1 MKQRK
6 QTAGDMM
13 TLGGEGIPRPV
24 RKKGRLRLK
33 AKQHRRL
40 KKGLAAASA
49 VAIVVGGTFGIN
61 ALFFNKAAPNTVA
74 EGFDTI
80 CLELPTDGSTPD
92 LHSALENIGY
102 MNARFQA
109 QDVWYS
115 EMQGSVNTMLSQQVN
130 TWKQYSDGVL
140 IQTDI
145 TTSSLINSAKQFCW
159 VGDRVIWREAA
170 GGPSTYDGI
179 DTAWKDGAPYG
190 NMSVEDYKVSRGL
203 PGTAFSVYVI
213 NEETLLD
220 ASEVTANG
228 DGTYTQTYHLDP
240 ATDKAPAYYVNQM
253 MYTGGLTS
261 LPTFDYIT
269 VTYTFDATWQVLSSE
284 IEEAYTATK
293 GVNAKCTATY
303 STQYEYGTDRAYS
316 TAYDDY
322 FKSYADK
329 PATGAPTEQELTAAD
344 CLAEAFG
351 TVLTQP
357 VTFSLQLTL
366 NGQPFE
372 GLVYVDASDTSALS
386 LRARIGEVFLQYAGE
401 DVFLRY
407 GDGVKVKLSVSEL
420 TALISSLT
428 EGEEVQT
435 MASKEGGI
443 SFDTDELLAQ
453 LGSGSFTVAE
463 DKRSATLS
471 SELSLMGLQLPVT
484 FRFLVGEDGAVTLGD
499 VAARLTLGNTE
510 LGATLAFSQE
520 ELPALTEQEAA
531 GYVPL
536 MPYVQNV
543 LSVLSGEALRVGVSY
558 QMGDLAVEGSLDVM
572 TDELCVQGTLTVA
585 YKSAK
590 KELSFLFADGTAYLA
605 VDGIRI
611 KADVTEALALLGN
624 FVELPEMPELPDV
637 SALDFGQLVSTALS
651 PEFAALFAVSE
662 ADNALSLAV
671 KGTEL
676 LKAFGVDFALGD
688 VQLSVEEGEI
698 SAAALGAE
706 LTLTAGEAFSYS
718 TDGYVDGVALAK
730 NVLALLQNDYLC
742 ADIAYAAGELAV
754 SGTVTLDVN
763 KLAAKGTLV
772 LNYKSATKTVGVL
785 YADGAVYVEVE
796 GIRLTANV
804 EELVSLIG
812 SLLGKDVTLDTPEGD
827 LIEQVLS
834 LNFAELVSISEG
846 ETSVEILLK
855 GTELLKAFGI
865 DFALGDVQLS
875 VTEGEISAAAL
886 GAELTLTAGEA
897 FSFTTD
903 GYVDGVKLAQN
914 VLTLLQNDYLCAD
927 IAYAAGNLA
936 VSGTVTVDMNALAAK
951 GTLVL
956 NYKSATKTVGVLYA
970 DGAVY
975 VEVEGIKLTANV
987 EELVAL
993 IGSLLGKDV
1002 TLGTPEGDLIEQ
1014 VLSMNF
1020 AELVSIS
1027 EGETSVEILL
1037 KGTELLK
1044 AFGIDFALGDVALS
1058 VMEGEISASALGAEL
1073 TLTAGEAFSYS
1084 TDGYVDGVALAKNV
1098 LALLQNDYLC
1108 ADIAYA
1114 AGELAVS
1121 GTVMLDMNA
1130 LAAKGTLVLNY
1141 KSATKTVGILY
1152 ADGAVYVEVE
1162 GIKLTAN
1169 VEELVS
1175 LIGSLLGKDVT
1186 LGTPEGDLIEQVLSL
1201 NFAELV
1207 SISEGET
1214 SVEILLKG
1222 TELLKAFGVDFALGD
1237 VALSVAE
1244 GEISAAALGAELT
1257 LTAGEAFTYTTDG
1270 YVDGVKLAQN
1280 ILALLQNDYLCA
1292 DIAYAA
1298 GELAVSG
1305 TVTLDMNALA
1315 AKGTLVLNYKSAT
1328 KTVGVLYA
1336 DGAVYVEV
1344 EGIRLTAN
1352 VEELVA
1358 LIGSLLGKDVTLGTP
1373 EGDLIEQ
1380 VLSLNFA
1387 ELVSVSEGETSV
1399 EILLKG
1405 TELLK
1410 AFGVDF
1416 ALGDVQLSVAE
1427 GEISAAALGAELT
1440 LTAGEAFSF
1449 TTDGYVDGVAL
1460 AKNVLALLQNDY
1472 LCADIAYAAG
1482 ELAVSGTVTVDM
1494 NALAAKGT
1502 LVLNYKSA
1510 TKTVG
1515 VLYADGAVYVEVEG
1529 IRLTA
1534 NVEELVA
1541 LIGSLLGK
1549 DVTLGT
1555 PEGDLLEQVLSLNFA
1570 ELVSISE
1577 GETSV
1582 EILLKGT
1589 ELLKAFGIDFALGDV
1604 ALSVE
1609 EGEISAS
1616 ALGAELTLTA
1626 GEAFTFTTDGY
1637 VDGVALAKNVLALLQ
1652 NDYLCA
1658 DVAYAAGNLAV
1669 SGTVTLDVNKLA
1681 AKGTLVLNYKSAT
1694 KTVGVLY
1701 ADGAV
1706 YVEVEGI
1713 RLTANVEELVSLIGS
1728 LLGKDVTLGTPEG
1741 DLIEQVLSLNFA
1753 ELVSI
1758 SEGETSVEILLK
1770 GTELLQAFGIDF
1782 ALGDVALSVEEG
1794 EISAAALGAEL
1805 TLTAGEAFTYT
1816 TDGYVD
1822 GVKLAQNVLTLL
1834 QNDYLCADIAYAAG
1848 ELAVSG
1854 TVTLDVNKLAA
1865 KGTLVLNYKSA
1876 TKTVGVLY
1884 ADGAVYVEVEGIK
1897 LTANVEEL
1905 VALIG
1910 SLLGKDVTLGTPEGD
1925 LIEQVL
1931 SLNFAELVSISE
1943 GETSVEILL
1952 KGTELLKAFGIDFAL
1967 GDVALSVM
1975 EGEIS
1980 AAALGAELTLT
1991 AGEAF
1996 SFTTDGYV
2004 DGVALAKNV
2013 LALLQNDYL
2022 CADIAYAAGELAVSG
2037 TVMLDMNAL
2046 AAKGTLVLNYKS
2058 ATKTV
2063 GILYADGA
2071 VYVEVEGIKLTANVE
2086 ELVALIGSLL
2096 GKDVTLG
2103 TPEGDLIE
2111 QVLSMNFAELVSISE
2126 GETSVEILLK
2136 GTELLKAF
2144 GIDFALGDVAL
2155 SVEEGEISAAALG
2168 ADLTLTA
2175 GEAFTYTT
2183 DGYVELAPVFDLVK
2197 TVLTDGRIALGGSLK
2212 LKYKNMAAEVA
2223 IENGVLSWKDGFALS
2238 LDLTVIA
2245 NGTRQTIK
2253 VSADASQLRLVY
2265 GSVGVALGYDE
2276 LYKLSDTFEAV
2287 YERVARTIRSYVAGA
2302 DIPATAEELMNTLG
2316 AGAAVTEIFASV
2328 GLPSL
2333 IDGVHFGGATG
2344 TEGSMGTVTL
2354 GGFTFDLIM
2363 QNGAFS
2369 LALAES
2375 KAGDVTLSGKVDIA
2389 ASGRLPDAPAG
2400 TPEESG
2406 LMTADDLCELL
2417 DFVGAAVGT
2426 LASQDV
2432 TVSFA
2437 GGTKNA
2443 DNEDVYNISGQLVYH
2458 AGASGKVVTIDV
2470 DGKSIV
2476 VDPTMYLVF
2485 RLVLEDKRTEGN
2497 DLYLDFWMFDAEGDG
2512 ELDFFVSIS
2521 KYPGKT
2527 YADDGET
2534 RLDQPLCFRVPAGD
2548 ILTLLASGVSLTE
2561 GKLSGFLTGLGLPA
2575 DAVDAVFSTL
2585 DAFFG
2590 SRWLTD
2596 TDKAQLGALGNVLM
2610 STLGIDAKLEGILS
2624 ELNSAIGGALD
2635 DAAAVDPGK
2644 YLSELGIRRDEKG
2657 VTFFLTLNSDLI
2669 YGGNGLAPLTIE
2681 LTKTQAV
2688 GGESLLSGVLLGNV
2702 WGNKNT
2708 ETTGISFG
2716 FAFGKTQLSA
2726 SSADAQLT
2734 AADGTKLASLALEQF
2749 QSYTFK
2755 GVDELIKAIAA
2766 SATYPVADGEYAL
2779 NEKFIVEGTASA
2791 SLDIFGGIDLT
2802 GIGVQLAVSLKEN
2815 GSPVV
2820 NIRISYEKYS
2830 FILPVINSDG
2840 VTDLTIE
2847 DGMVYVR
2854 RTAGGETTY
2863 RVAPLGKFF
2872 AGFLTEHLAYLFN
2885 FSDTIAD
2892 AIKKAET
2899 SGGGSSSGDYGAVLG
2914 NILSSYSYAPS
2925 GSGKAAS
2932 WSLTLNGNSLT
2943 NGALTDILLT
2953 LGTDEE
2959 GILRTL
2965 NVDTSLIDLIRLS
2978 LPLTFQNPCGESYP
2992 DPTTNVKDL
3001 LSGADLAS
3009 VDWNAMAENAYLA
3022 PQTSTVSYAVDG
3034 VQVGSQQVWYS
3045 GDMLLTA
3052 LARPD
3057 LAAWQKEGYTLSWK
3071 DFAFTPNGVCEA
3083 VYSPNLYPVTIT
3095 APVNLGGDWTDNSDG
3110 TYSFTTQ
3117 MYYGEALT
3125 LTWGSKTHV
3134 FRVGTDN
3141 NVFDL
3146 GAAIGE
3152 DSVVWEDAVCDI
3164 VANGSTITVPLTPD
3178 TVVYTSS
3185 SVAFTLDGTSLTGQS
3200 TAEFNAQYTLLTPTA
3215 EGYTFL
3221 GWYKTEDGELTRVT
3235 ELAYQGGGNVTTV
3248 SAMWVSNLSD
3258 AAITIERSG
3267 SWFSYDQRIS
3277 FRAEG
3282 GKVVGEYAGHF
3293 TVSAS
3298 YELTF
3303 KWNTVS
3309 YDVDTSDFTP
3319 YETTSGWQTGVA
3331 TSHTPVADPTA
3342 RLTFTV
3348 SVLLNGQSVGA
3359 TSVYAE
3365 KK

>member
-40 KKGLAAASA
+40 KKGLAATSA

-284 IEEAYTATK
+284 IEESYTATK

-407 GDGVKVKLSVSEL
+407 GDGVKVKLSVPEL

-428 EGEEVQT
+428 EGDEVQT
-435 MASKEGGI
+435 MAGKEGGI
-443 SFDTDELLAQ
+443 SLDTDELLAQ
-453 LGSGSFTVAE
+453 LGGGMFTVAE

-499 VAARLTLGNTE
+499 VAARLALGNTE

-558 QMGDLAVEGSLDVM
+558 AAEDFAVEGSFDVM

-590 KELSFLFADGTAYLA
+590 KELCFLFADGAAYLA

-676 LKAFGVDFALGD
+676 LKAFGIDFALGDVALSVEEGEISAAALGAELTLTAGEAFSYSTDGYVDGVKLAQNILSLLQNDYLCADIAYAAGELAVSGTVTVDMNTLAAKGTLVLNYKSATKTVGILYADGAVYVEVEGIRLTANVEELVALIGSLLGKDVTLGTPEGDLIEQILSLNFAELVSISEGETSVEILLKGTELLQAFGIDFALGDVALSVEEGEISASALGAELTLTAGEAFSYSTDGYVDGVKLAQNILALLQNDYLCADVAYAAGELAVSGTVTVDMNTLAAKGTLVLNYKSATKTVGILYADGAVYVEVEGIKLTANVEELVALIGSLLGKDVTLGTPEGDLIEQILSLNFAELVSISEGETSVEILLKGTELLQAFGIDFALGDVALSVEEGEISAAALGAELTLTAGEAFTFTTDGYVDGVALAKNILALLQNDYLCADIAYAAGELAVSGTVTLDVNTLAAKGTLVLNYKSATKTIGILYADGAVYVEVEGIKLTANVEELVSLIGSLLGKDVTLGTPEGDLIEQVLSLNFAELVSISEGETSVEILLKGTELLQAFGIDFALGD

-796 GIRLTANV
+796 GIKLTANVEELVALIGSLLGKDVTLGTPEGDLIEQVLSLNFAELVSISEGEISVEILLKGTELLQAFGIDFALGDVQLSVMEGEISAAALGAELTLTAGEAFSFTTDGYVDGVKLAKNILALLQNDYLCADVAYAAGELAVSGTVTLDVNALAAKGTLVLNYKSATKTVGVLYADGAVYVEVEGIRLTANVEELVSLIGSLLGKDVTLGTPEGDLIEQVLSMNFAELVSVSEGETSVEILLKGTELLKAFGIDFALGDVALSVAEGEISAAALGAELSLTAGEAFSYTTDGYVDGVALAKNVLALLQNDYLCADIAYAAGELAVSGTVTVDMNALAAKGAIVLNYKSATKTVGVLYADGAVYVEVEGIRLTANV

-865 DFALGDVQLS
+865 DFALGDV
-875 VTEGEISAAAL
+875 
-886 GAELTLTAGEA
+886 
-897 FSFTTD
+897 
-903 GYVDGVKLAQN
+903 
-914 VLTLLQNDYLCAD
+914 
-927 IAYAAGNLA
+927 
-936 VSGTVTVDMNALAAK
+936 
-951 GTLVL
+951 
-956 NYKSATKTVGVLYA
+956 
-970 DGAVY
+970 
-975 VEVEGIKLTANV
+975 
-987 EELVAL
+987 
-993 IGSLLGKDV
+993 
-1002 TLGTPEGDLIEQ
+1002 
-1014 VLSMNF
+1014 
-1020 AELVSIS
+1020 
-1027 EGETSVEILL
+1027 
-1037 KGTELLK
+1037 
-1044 AFGIDFALGDVALS
+1044 ALS
-1058 VMEGEISASALGAEL
+1058 VE
-1073 TLTAGEAFSYS
+1073 
-1084 TDGYVDGVALAKNV
+1084 
-1098 LALLQNDYLC
+1098 
-1108 ADIAYA
+1108 
-1114 AGELAVS
+1114 
-1121 GTVMLDMNA
+1121 
-1130 LAAKGTLVLNY
+1130 
-1141 KSATKTVGILY
+1141 
-1152 ADGAVYVEVE
+1152 
-1162 GIKLTAN
+1162 
-1169 VEELVS
+1169 
-1175 LIGSLLGKDVT
+1175 
-1186 LGTPEGDLIEQVLSL
+1186 
-1201 NFAELV
+1201 
-1207 SISEGET
+1207 
-1214 SVEILLKG
+1214 
-1222 TELLKAFGVDFALGD
+1222 
-1237 VALSVAE
+1237 E

-1270 YVDGVKLAQN
+1270 YVDGVALAKN
-1280 ILALLQNDYLCA
+1280 VLALLQNDYLRA

-1305 TVTLDMNALA
+1305 TVTLDVNKLA

-1328 KTVGVLYA
+1328 KTIGILYA

-1380 VLSLNFA
+1380 ILSL
-1387 ELVSVSEGETSV
+1387 
-1399 EILLKG
+1399 
-1405 TELLK
+1405 
-1410 AFGVDF
+1410 
-1416 ALGDVQLSVAE
+1416 
-1427 GEISAAALGAELT
+1427 
-1440 LTAGEAFSF
+1440 
-1449 TTDGYVDGVAL
+1449 
-1460 AKNVLALLQNDY
+1460 
-1472 LCADIAYAAG
+1472 
-1482 ELAVSGTVTVDM
+1482 
-1494 NALAAKGT
+1494 
-1502 LVLNYKSA
+1502 
-1510 TKTVG
+1510 
-1515 VLYADGAVYVEVEG
+1515 
-1529 IRLTA
+1529 
-1534 NVEELVA
+1534 
-1541 LIGSLLGK
+1541 
-1549 DVTLGT
+1549 
-1555 PEGDLLEQVLSLNFA
+1555 
-1570 ELVSISE
+1570 
-1577 GETSV
+1577 
-1582 EILLKGT
+1582 
-1589 ELLKAFGIDFALGDV
+1589 
-1604 ALSVE
+1604 
-1609 EGEISAS
+1609 
-1616 ALGAELTLTA
+1616 
-1626 GEAFTFTTDGY
+1626 
-1637 VDGVALAKNVLALLQ
+1637 
-1652 NDYLCA
+1652 
-1658 DVAYAAGNLAV
+1658 
-1669 SGTVTLDVNKLA
+1669 
-1681 AKGTLVLNYKSAT
+1681 
-1694 KTVGVLY
+1694 
-1701 ADGAV
+1701 
-1706 YVEVEGI
+1706 
-1713 RLTANVEELVSLIGS
+1713 
-1728 LLGKDVTLGTPEG
+1728 
-1741 DLIEQVLSLNFA
+1741 
-1753 ELVSI
+1753 
-1758 SEGETSVEILLK
+1758 
-1770 GTELLQAFGIDF
+1770 
-1782 ALGDVALSVEEG
+1782 
-1794 EISAAALGAEL
+1794 
-1805 TLTAGEAFTYT
+1805 
-1816 TDGYVD
+1816 
-1822 GVKLAQNVLTLL
+1822 
-1834 QNDYLCADIAYAAG
+1834 
-1848 ELAVSG
+1848 
-1854 TVTLDVNKLAA
+1854 
-1865 KGTLVLNYKSA
+1865 
-1876 TKTVGVLY
+1876 
-1884 ADGAVYVEVEGIK
+1884 
-1897 LTANVEEL
+1897 
-1905 VALIG
+1905 
-1910 SLLGKDVTLGTPEGD
+1910 
-1925 LIEQVL
+1925 
-1931 SLNFAELVSISE
+1931 
-1943 GETSVEILL
+1943 
-1952 KGTELLKAFGIDFAL
+1952 
-1967 GDVALSVM
+1967 
-1975 EGEIS
+1975 
-1980 AAALGAELTLT
+1980 
-1991 AGEAF
+1991 
-1996 SFTTDGYV
+1996 
-2004 DGVALAKNV
+2004 
-2013 LALLQNDYL
+2013 
-2022 CADIAYAAGELAVSG
+2022 
-2037 TVMLDMNAL
+2037 
-2046 AAKGTLVLNYKS
+2046 
-2058 ATKTV
+2058 
-2063 GILYADGA
+2063 
-2071 VYVEVEGIKLTANVE
+2071 
-2086 ELVALIGSLL
+2086 
-2096 GKDVTLG
+2096 
-2103 TPEGDLIE
+2103 
-2111 QVLSMNFAELVSISE
+2111 NFAELVSISE

-2168 ADLTLTA
+2168 AELTLTA
-2175 GEAFTYTT
+2175 GEAFSFTT

-2223 IENGVLSWKDGFALS
+2223 IENGVLSWKDGFVLS

-2287 YERVARTIRSYVAGA
+2287 YERVARTIKSYVAGA

-2328 GLPSL
+2328 DLPSL

-2375 KAGDVTLSGKVDIA
+2375 KAGDVTLSGKADIS

-2521 KYPGKT
+2521 KFPGET
-2527 YADDGET
+2527 YADDGT
-2534 RLDQPLCFRVPAGD
+2534 SRLDQPLCFRVPAGD

-2590 SRWLTD
+2590 SKWLTD

-2610 STLGIDAKLEGILS
+2610 STLGIDAKLEGILC

-2644 YLSELGIRRDEKG
+2644 YLSELGIRQDEKG

-2681 LTKTQAV
+2681 LTKTQAA

-2702 WGNKNT
+2702 WGNQNT

-2716 FAFGKTQLSA
+2716 FAFDKTQLSET
-2726 SSADAQLT
+2726 SSGAQLV
-2734 AADGTKLASLALEQF
+2734 AADGTQLASLALEQF

-2766 SATYPVADGEYAL
+2766 SATYPAADGEYAL

-2791 SLDIFGGIDLT
+2791 SLNLFGGIDLT
-2802 GIGVQLAVSLKEN
+2802 GIGVQLAVSLKED

-2830 FILPVINSDG
+2830 LIFIPVINSDG

-2863 RVAPLGKFF
+2863 RVAPLDKFF

-2899 SGGGSSSGDYGAVLG
+2899 SGGSSSGDYGAVLG
-2914 NILSSYSYAPS
+2914 DILSSYSYVPS

-2965 NVDTSLIDLIRLS
+2965 NVDTSLIDLIRIS

-3001 LSGADLAS
+3001 LSGADLSS

-3095 APVNLGGDWTDNSDG
+3095 APVNLGGDWTDNGDG

-3117 MYYGEALT
+3117 MYYDEALT
-3125 LTWGSKTHV
+3125 LAWGGKTHV
-3134 FRVGTDN
+3134 FRVGTEN

-3152 DSVVWEDAVCDI
+3152 DSVLWEDAMCDI
-3164 VANGSTITVPLTPD
+3164 VANGSSVKVPLTPD

-3185 SVAFTLDGTSLTGQS
+3185 SVAFTLDGTTLTGQS
-3200 TAEFNAQYTLLTPTA
+3200 TAEFDAQYTLLTPTA

-3248 SAMWVSNLSD
+3248 SAMWVSNLSG

-3282 GKVVGEYAGHF
+3282 GKVVGEYAEHF

-3348 SVLLNGQSVGA
+3348 SVLLNGQSVGS

>member
-1 MKQRK
+1 M
-6 QTAGDMM
+6 
-13 TLGGEGIPRPV
+13 
-24 RKKGRLRLK
+24 
-33 AKQHRRL
+33 
-40 KKGLAAASA
+40 
-49 VAIVVGGTFGIN
+49 
-61 ALFFNKAAPNTVA
+61 
-74 EGFDTI
+74 
-80 CLELPTDGSTPD
+80 
-92 LHSALENIGY
+92 
-102 MNARFQA
+102 
-109 QDVWYS
+109 
-115 EMQGSVNTMLSQQVN
+115 
-130 TWKQYSDGVL
+130 
-140 IQTDI
+140 
-145 TTSSLINSAKQFCW
+145 
-159 VGDRVIWREAA
+159 
-170 GGPSTYDGI
+170 
-179 DTAWKDGAPYG
+179 
-190 NMSVEDYKVSRGL
+190 
-203 PGTAFSVYVI
+203 
-213 NEETLLD
+213 
-220 ASEVTANG
+220 
-228 DGTYTQTYHLDP
+228 
-240 ATDKAPAYYVNQM
+240 
-253 MYTGGLTS
+253 
-261 LPTFDYIT
+261 
-269 VTYTFDATWQVLSSE
+269 
-284 IEEAYTATK
+284 
-293 GVNAKCTATY
+293 
-303 STQYEYGTDRAYS
+303 
-316 TAYDDY
+316 
-322 FKSYADK
+322 
-329 PATGAPTEQELTAAD
+329 
-344 CLAEAFG
+344 
-351 TVLTQP
+351 
-357 VTFSLQLTL
+357 
-366 NGQPFE
+366 
-372 GLVYVDASDTSALS
+372 
-386 LRARIGEVFLQYAGE
+386 
-401 DVFLRY
+401 
-407 GDGVKVKLSVSEL
+407 
-420 TALISSLT
+420 
-428 EGEEVQT
+428 
-435 MASKEGGI
+435 
-443 SFDTDELLAQ
+443 
-453 LGSGSFTVAE
+453 
-463 DKRSATLS
+463 
-471 SELSLMGLQLPVT
+471 
-484 FRFLVGEDGAVTLGD
+484 
-499 VAARLTLGNTE
+499 
-510 LGATLAFSQE
+510 
-520 ELPALTEQEAA
+520 
-531 GYVPL
+531 
-536 MPYVQNV
+536 
-543 LSVLSGEALRVGVSY
+543 
-558 QMGDLAVEGSLDVM
+558 
-572 TDELCVQGTLTVA
+572 
-585 YKSAK
+585 
-590 KELSFLFADGTAYLA
+590 
-605 VDGIRI
+605 
-611 KADVTEALALLGN
+611 
-624 FVELPEMPELPDV
+624 
-637 SALDFGQLVSTALS
+637 
-651 PEFAALFAVSE
+651 
-662 ADNALSLAV
+662 
-671 KGTEL
+671 
-676 LKAFGVDFALGD
+676 
-688 VQLSVEEGEI
+688 
-698 SAAALGAE
+698 
-706 LTLTAGEAFSYS
+706 
-718 TDGYVDGVALAK
+718 
-730 NVLALLQNDYLC
+730 
-742 ADIAYAAGELAV
+742 
-754 SGTVTLDVN
+754 
-763 KLAAKGTLV
+763 
-772 LNYKSATKTVGVL
+772 LNYKSATKTIGVL

-796 GIRLTANV
+796 GIR
-804 EELVSLIG
+804 
-812 SLLGKDVTLDTPEGD
+812 
-827 LIEQVLS
+827 
-834 LNFAELVSISEG
+834 
-846 ETSVEILLK
+846 
-855 GTELLKAFGI
+855 
-865 DFALGDVQLS
+865 
-875 VTEGEISAAAL
+875 
-886 GAELTLTAGEA
+886 
-897 FSFTTD
+897 
-903 GYVDGVKLAQN
+903 
-914 VLTLLQNDYLCAD
+914 
-927 IAYAAGNLA
+927 
-936 VSGTVTVDMNALAAK
+936 
-951 GTLVL
+951 
-956 NYKSATKTVGVLYA
+956 
-970 DGAVY
+970 
-975 VEVEGIKLTANV
+975 LTANV

-1044 AFGIDFALGDVALS
+1044 AFGIDFALGDVQLS
-1058 VMEGEISASALGAEL
+1058 VAEGEISASALGAEL
-1073 TLTAGEAFSYS
+1073 TLTAGEAFSY
-1084 TDGYVDGVALAKNV
+1084 
-1098 LALLQNDYLC
+1098 
-1108 ADIAYA
+1108 
-1114 AGELAVS
+1114 
-1121 GTVMLDMNA
+1121 
-1130 LAAKGTLVLNY
+1130 
-1141 KSATKTVGILY
+1141 
-1152 ADGAVYVEVE
+1152 
-1162 GIKLTAN
+1162 
-1169 VEELVS
+1169 
-1175 LIGSLLGKDVT
+1175 
-1186 LGTPEGDLIEQVLSL
+1186 
-1201 NFAELV
+1201 
-1207 SISEGET
+1207 
-1214 SVEILLKG
+1214 
-1222 TELLKAFGVDFALGD
+1222 
-1237 VALSVAE
+1237 
-1244 GEISAAALGAELT
+1244 
-1257 LTAGEAFTYTTDG
+1257 TTDG

-1280 ILALLQNDYLCA
+1280 VLALLQNDYLCA

-1305 TVTLDMNALA
+1305 TVTLDVNKLA

-1328 KTVGVLYA
+1328 KTIGVLYA

-1344 EGIRLTAN
+1344 EGIKLTAN

-1416 ALGDVQLSVAE
+1416 ALGDVQLSVEE
-1427 GEISAAALGAELT
+1427 GEISASALGAELS
-1440 LTAGEAFSF
+1440 LTAGEAFSYS
-1449 TTDGYVDGVAL
+1449 TVGYVDGVAL

-1482 ELAVSGTVTVDM
+1482 ELAVSGTVTLDM

-1510 TKTVG
+1510 TKTIG
-1515 VLYADGAVYVEVEG
+1515 ILYADGAVYVEVEG

-1555 PEGDLLEQVLSLNFA
+1555 PEGDLIEQILSLNFA

-1604 ALSVE
+1604 QLSV
-1609 EGEISAS
+1609 A
-1616 ALGAELTLTA
+1616 
-1626 GEAFTFTTDGY
+1626 
-1637 VDGVALAKNVLALLQ
+1637 
-1652 NDYLCA
+1652 
-1658 DVAYAAGNLAV
+1658 
-1669 SGTVTLDVNKLA
+1669 
-1681 AKGTLVLNYKSAT
+1681 
-1694 KTVGVLY
+1694 
-1701 ADGAV
+1701 
-1706 YVEVEGI
+1706 
-1713 RLTANVEELVSLIGS
+1713 
-1728 LLGKDVTLGTPEG
+1728 
-1741 DLIEQVLSLNFA
+1741 
-1753 ELVSI
+1753 
-1758 SEGETSVEILLK
+1758 
-1770 GTELLQAFGIDF
+1770 
-1782 ALGDVALSVEEG
+1782 EG
-1794 EISAAALGAEL
+1794 EISAA
-1805 TLTAGEAFTYT
+1805 
-1816 TDGYVD
+1816 V
-1822 GVKLAQNVLTLL
+1822 
-1834 QNDYLCADIAYAAG
+1834 
-1848 ELAVSG
+1848 
-1854 TVTLDVNKLAA
+1854 
-1865 KGTLVLNYKSA
+1865 
-1876 TKTVGVLY
+1876 
-1884 ADGAVYVEVEGIK
+1884 
-1897 LTANVEEL
+1897 
-1905 VALIG
+1905 
-1910 SLLGKDVTLGTPEGD
+1910 
-1925 LIEQVL
+1925 
-1931 SLNFAELVSISE
+1931 
-1943 GETSVEILL
+1943 
-1952 KGTELLKAFGIDFAL
+1952 
-1967 GDVALSVM
+1967 
-1975 EGEIS
+1975 
-1980 AAALGAELTLT
+1980 LGAELTLT

-1996 SFTTDGYV
+1996 SY
-2004 DGVALAKNV
+2004 
-2013 LALLQNDYL
+2013 
-2022 CADIAYAAGELAVSG
+2022 S
-2037 TVMLDMNAL
+2037 
-2046 AAKGTLVLNYKS
+2046 
-2058 ATKTV
+2058 
-2063 GILYADGA
+2063 
-2071 VYVEVEGIKLTANVE
+2071 
-2086 ELVALIGSLL
+2086 
-2096 GKDVTLG
+2096 
-2103 TPEGDLIE
+2103 
-2111 QVLSMNFAELVSISE
+2111 
-2126 GETSVEILLK
+2126 
-2136 GTELLKAF
+2136 
-2144 GIDFALGDVAL
+2144 
-2155 SVEEGEISAAALG
+2155 
-2168 ADLTLTA
+2168 
-2175 GEAFTYTT
+2175 T

-2287 YERVARTIRSYVAGA
+2287 YERIARTIRSYVAGA

-2328 GLPSL
+2328 DLPSL

-2369 LALAES
+2369 LALAKS
-2375 KAGDVTLSGKVDIA
+2375 KAGDVTFSGKVDIA
-2389 ASGRLPDAPAG
+2389 ASVRLPDAPAG

-2476 VDPTMYLVF
+2476 VDPTMYLMF

-2590 SRWLTD
+2590 SKWLTD

-2610 STLGIDAKLEGILS
+2610 STLGIDAKLEGILG

-2802 GIGVQLAVSLKEN
+2802 GIGVQLSVSLKED

-2830 FILPVINSDG
+2830 LIFIPVINSDG

-2863 RVAPLGKFF
+2863 RVAPLDKFF

-2892 AIKKAET
+2892 AIGSAEA

-2965 NVDTSLIDLIRLS
+2965 NVDTSLIDLIRIS

-3001 LSGADLAS
+3001 LSGADLSS
-3009 VDWNAMAENAYLA
+3009 VDWNAMAEDAYLA
-3022 PQTSTVSYAVDG
+3022 PQTSTVSYAVGG

-3045 GDMLLTA
+3045 GDTLLTA

-3071 DFAFTPNGVCEA
+3071 EFSFAPDGVCEA

-3095 APVNLGGDWTDNSDG
+3095 APVNLGGDWTDNGDG

-3117 MYYGEALT
+3117 MYYDEALT

-3134 FRVGTDN
+3134 FRVRTDN

-3152 DSVVWEDAVCDI
+3152 DSVLWEDAVYDFI
-3164 VANGSTITVPLTPD
+3164 ANGSSVTVPLTPD

-3185 SVAFTLDGTSLTGQS
+3185 SVAFTLDGTTLSGQS
-3200 TAEFNAQYTLLTPTA
+3200 AAEFDAQYTLLTPTA

-3298 YELTF
+3298 YDLSF
-3303 KWNTVS
+3303 KWNLTS
-3309 YDVDTSDFTP
+3309 YDVDTSDFAP

-3348 SVLLNGQSVGA
+3348 SVLLNGQSVGS